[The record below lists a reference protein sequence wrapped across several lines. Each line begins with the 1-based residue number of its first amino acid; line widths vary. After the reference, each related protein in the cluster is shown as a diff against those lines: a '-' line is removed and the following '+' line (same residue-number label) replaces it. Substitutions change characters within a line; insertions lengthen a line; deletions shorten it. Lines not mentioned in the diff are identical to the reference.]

1 MLHKIAHKVHR
12 GAEKA
17 SRELLQGRAFFLFL
31 KDEFQYIIILICAA
45 VYTSGLLYC
54 RDSINILRVFNGIF
68 VRVCILAH
76 RPASKSFF
84 YTRAEFNLIAA
95 VARLFNTPAL
105 TNSSIIYA
113 NIRSARINEG
123 VAQKEELNLIYL

>member
-1 MLHKIAHKVHR
+1 VQQFTR
-12 GAEKA
+12 
-17 SRELLQGRAFFLFL
+17 RAF
-31 KDEFQYIIILICAA
+31 YIVEI
-45 VYTSGLLYC
+45 V
-54 RDSINILRVFNGIF
+54 NILRVFNGIF
-68 VRVCILAH
+68 VCVYSH
-76 RPASKSFF
+76 RRLKAFL

>member
-1 MLHKIAHKVHR
+1 
-12 GAEKA
+12 
-17 SRELLQGRAFFLFL
+17 
-31 KDEFQYIIILICAA
+31 
-45 VYTSGLLYC
+45 
-54 RDSINILRVFNGIF
+54 
-68 VRVCILAH
+68 
-76 RPASKSFF
+76 
-84 YTRAEFNLIAA
+84 LIAA